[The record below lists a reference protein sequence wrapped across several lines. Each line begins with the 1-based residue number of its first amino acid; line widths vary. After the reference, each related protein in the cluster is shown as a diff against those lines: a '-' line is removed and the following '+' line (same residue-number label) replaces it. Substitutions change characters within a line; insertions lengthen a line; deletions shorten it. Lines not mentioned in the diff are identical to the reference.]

1 MSFEQTIYNQLRK
14 HGFTQAGAL
23 GCIGNFWCESNC
35 EPYRLQG
42 DFSPYRTNSH
52 IYVQSVTNG
61 TISREQFAKDQK
73 GFGIYQLTY
82 WTRKQGYYD
91 YWKASGKV
99 LDSAELQTDYAVKE
113 MQSDFPQLY
122 AFLKQTTDVFTACS
136 RVCREFERPAVNN
149 IDARFSAAKRIQNE
163 IDLNSW
169 SDSSQQESDDA
180 IPSYEPSIDHAL
192 KLRTIDWHCENFKE
206 FALLKAL
213 LECRNYDTADWDN
226 DGVWDALGQFQ
237 KDNGLT
243 ADKICGNQTW
253 SALLKR

>member
-1 MSFEQTIYNQLRK
+1 MSYEQTIYNRLRQ
-14 HGFTQAGAL
+14 HGITEAGAL
-23 GCIGNFWCESNC
+23 GVVGNFWCESNC

-42 DFSPYRTNSH
+42 DFSPYRTASH
-52 IYVQSVTNG
+52 IYVQNVTNG

-91 YWKASGKV
+91 YWKASGKA

-113 MQSDFPQLY
+113 MQSDFPQLF
-122 AFLKQTTDVFTACS
+122 AFLKQTTDIFTACS
-136 RVCREFERPAVNN
+136 RVCREFERPAVCNV
-149 IDARFSAAKRIQNE
+149 DARFSAAKRIQNE
-163 IDLNSW
+163 IDLNGGG
-169 SDSSQQESDDA
+169 D
-180 IPSYEPSIDHAL
+180 EPEPVPTPTPTPTPTKDHTL
-192 KLRTIDWHCENFKE
+192 TLRTIDWHCENFKE

-226 DGVWDALGQFQ
+226 DGVWDALEQFQ

-243 ADKICGNQTW
+243 PDKICGNQTW
-253 SALLKR
+253 TALLKR